1 MKILAALLLMLGLS
15 FESNAQQNTKDD
27 YQQYFTGETMRVDYF
42 HTGTAIEE
50 HFSIDHILNDG
61 LWPGSETK
69 LLDNLNRGLYFYKI
83 TDAASS
89 KLIYSRGF
97 ASVFGEWQTIP
108 EAAENWGTFHESL
121 RFPWPKMPVTL
132 TIEKRDA
139 KNNFIPIWS
148 TTIDPKSRIV
158 NPSVLKSPFKTVTIV
173 ENGKASD
180 HVDIVILGDGYTAGE
195 MDKFHN
201 DVATLT
207 AELFNVEPFKS
218 RKSDFNVRAVETP
231 SASSGVNK
239 PHPGVFNRTP
249 LSMSY
254 GAFDSERYALTYDNR
269 TVRDVVVSG
278 GDIANLPAATL
289 EHFISG
295 LLDIDNIRDIRLAS
309 KGLMGVPQHFLQDE
323 VLTVMDR
330 LAKKAVQR
338 GVGLAMHTHINHA
351 QSVTPLVAK
360 AARKLLSMGFRDVRN
375 QGVLMRGVNDSQKDL
390 LDLCFKLQDHG
401 SVLPYYFYMCDMI
414 PNSEHWR
421 VSVWQAQQLQHDIM
435 GYLPGFATPRIVCDV
450 PFVGKRWVH
459 QIDSYDREK
468 GISYWTKN
476 YLTSIELKTPEVID
490 NLYEYYDPIDTLPA
504 AGQAH
509 WEKQKTT

>member
-1 MKILAALLLMLGLS
+1 MKILSALLLMLGLS

-42 HTGTAIEE
+42 HTGTATEE
-50 HFSIDHILNDG
+50 HFSLDHILNDG
-61 LWPGSETK
+61 AWPGSKTL

-83 TDAASS
+83 TDQATN

-201 DVATLT
+201 DVTTLT

-269 TVRDVVVSG
+269 TVRDV
-278 GDIANLPAATL
+278 AATVPYDYMYIL
-289 EHFISG
+289 INERTYGGGGIYNLYSTVAADNKFSPYIFVHEFGHSFAALADEYYTSDVSYQTPEITVEPWEPNVTA
-295 LLDIDNIRDIRLAS
+295 LFDPAHLKWKDIVTPGTPIPTPWVKTEFDNFSYDIQKERRALRAAN
-309 KGLMGVPQHFLQDE
+309 VPETEMEQLFEREKQ
-323 VLTVMDR
+323 TS
-330 LAKKAVQR
+330 
-338 GVGLAMHTHINHA
+338 LAMFEKSQYKDATGAFEGGNYFQFGIYRSA
-351 QSVTPLVAK
+351 QDCIMFTRNKQEFCPACRK
-360 AARKLLSMGFRDVRN
+360 A
-375 QGVLMRGVNDSQKDL
+375 
-390 LDLCFKLQDHG
+390 
-401 SVLPYYFYMCDMI
+401 
-414 PNSEHWR
+414 
-421 VSVWQAQQLQHDIM
+421 
-435 GYLPGFATPRIVCDV
+435 
-450 PFVGKRWVH
+450 
-459 QIDSYDREK
+459 
-468 GISYWTKN
+468 IS
-476 YLTSIELKTPEVID
+476 EVID
-490 NLYEYYDPIDTLPA
+490 LYSR
-504 AGQAH
+504 
-509 WEKQKTT
+509 